1 MWREGNPFAVWVGMQ
16 TGATTVQVTMEI
28 PQNIKNG
35 PSFGPSYP
43 TSGTQNSDL
52 RESMH
57 PIVHFNVLYNHQDME
72 GAQVS
77 INR

>member
-1 MWREGNPFAVWVGMQ
+1 MWREGNTFAVWVGMQ

-35 PSFGPSYP
+35 PSFAPRDP

-57 PIVHFNVLYNHQDME
+57 PHVHFNVL
-72 GAQVS
+72 
-77 INR
+77 